1 MITQRLQWFA
11 IIVGILF
18 LVMMIELIRKNKVAL
33 KYALLWLLSGILLL
47 LLAIFPQLGAGICW
61 GMSGLFIR
69 VLTAWGLS
77 AFQAAMFRGGM
88 GFLLLLAIFP
98 HLLDSMARMIGIYSP
113 VNALFAVLLCCGL
126 VLMIS
131 FSVIMSGNKKAIVRL
146 TQEISL
152 MENRI
157 RQMEGKP
164 AAEDGAAEE
173 KK

>member
-18 LVMMIELIRKNKVAL
+18 LVMMIELIRKNRVAL
-33 KYALLWLLSGILLL
+33 KYALLWLLSGVLML
-47 LLAIFPQLGAGICW
+47 LLAIFPQL
-61 GMSGLFIR
+61 
-69 VLTAWGLS
+69 
-77 AFQAAMFRGGM
+77 
-88 GFLLLLAIFP
+88 
-98 HLLDSMARMIGIYSP
+98 LDRMARMIGIYSP
-113 VNALFAVLLCCGL
+113 VNALFAVLLSCGL

-157 RQMEGKP
+157 RELEGKQ
-164 AAEDGAAEE
+164 AAEDKAAEE

>member
-33 KYALLWLLSGILLL
+33 KYALLWLFSG
-47 LLAIFPQLGAGICW
+47 
-61 GMSGLFIR
+61 
-69 VLTAWGLS
+69 VL
-77 AFQAAMFRGGM
+77 M
-88 GFLLLLAIFP
+88 LLLAIFP
-98 HLLDSMARMIGIYSP
+98 HLLDKMARLIGIYSP

-157 RQMEGKP
+157 RELEGKQ
-164 AAEDGAAEE
+164 AEEKAAEE
-173 KK
+173 KE

>member
-18 LVMMIELIRKNKVAL
+18 LVMMIDLIRKNRVAL
-33 KYALLWLLSGILLL
+33 KYALLWL
-47 LLAIFPQLGAGICW
+47 F
-61 GMSGLFIR
+61 SGL
-69 VLTAWGLS
+69 L
-77 AFQAAMFRGGM
+77 M
-88 GFLLLLAIFP
+88 LLLAIFP
-98 HLLDSMARMIGIYSP
+98 HLLDSMARLIGIYSP

-152 MENRI
+152 MEKRI
-157 RQMEGKP
+157 RELEGKQT
-164 AAEDGAAEE
+164 AKDEAAEE
-173 KK
+173 KE

>member
-18 LVMMIELIRKNKVAL
+18 LVMMIELIRKNRVAL
-33 KYALLWLLSGILLL
+33 KYALLWLLSGVLMLLF
-47 LLAIFPQLGAGICW
+47 AIFPQL
-61 GMSGLFIR
+61 
-69 VLTAWGLS
+69 
-77 AFQAAMFRGGM
+77 
-88 GFLLLLAIFP
+88 
-98 HLLDSMARMIGIYSP
+98 LDRMARMIGIYSP

-157 RQMEGKP
+157 RELEGKQ
-164 AAEDGAAEE
+164 AAEDKAAEE
-173 KK
+173 KE

>member
-18 LVMMIELIRKNKVAL
+18 LVMMIDLIRKNRVAL
-33 KYALLWLLSGILLL
+33 KYALLWL
-47 LLAIFPQLGAGICW
+47 F
-61 GMSGLFIR
+61 SGL
-69 VLTAWGLS
+69 L
-77 AFQAAMFRGGM
+77 MM
-88 GFLLLLAIFP
+88 LLAIFP

-152 MENRI
+152 MEKRI
-157 RQMEGKP
+157 RELEGKQ
-164 AAEDGAAEE
+164 AAEDVAAEE
-173 KK
+173 KE

>member
-18 LVMMIELIRKNKVAL
+18 LVMMIELIRKNRVAL
-33 KYALLWLLSGILLL
+33 KYALLWLFSGVLMLLF
-47 LLAIFPQLGAGICW
+47 AIFPQL
-61 GMSGLFIR
+61 
-69 VLTAWGLS
+69 
-77 AFQAAMFRGGM
+77 
-88 GFLLLLAIFP
+88 
-98 HLLDSMARMIGIYSP
+98 LDRMARVIGIYSP

-157 RQMEGKP
+157 RELEGKQ
-164 AAEDGAAEE
+164 AAEDKAAEE

>member
-18 LVMMIELIRKNKVAL
+18 LVMMIELIRKNRVAL
-33 KYALLWLLSGILLL
+33 KYALLWLLSGVLML
-47 LLAIFPQLGAGICW
+47 LLAIFPQL
-61 GMSGLFIR
+61 
-69 VLTAWGLS
+69 
-77 AFQAAMFRGGM
+77 
-88 GFLLLLAIFP
+88 
-98 HLLDSMARMIGIYSP
+98 LDRMARMIGIYSP

-157 RQMEGKP
+157 RQLEGKQ
-164 AAEDGAAEE
+164 AAEDKAAEE
-173 KK
+173 KE

>member
-18 LVMMIELIRKNKVAL
+18 LVMMIELIRKNRVAL
-33 KYALLWLLSGILLL
+33 KYALLWLLSGVLMLLF
-47 LLAIFPQLGAGICW
+47 AIFPQL
-61 GMSGLFIR
+61 
-69 VLTAWGLS
+69 
-77 AFQAAMFRGGM
+77 
-88 GFLLLLAIFP
+88 
-98 HLLDSMARMIGIYSP
+98 LDRMARMIGIYSP
-113 VNALFAVLLCCGL
+113 VNALFAVLLSCGL

-157 RQMEGKP
+157 RELEEKQ
-164 AAEDGAAEE
+164 AAEDKAAEE

>member
-18 LVMMIELIRKNKVAL
+18 LVMMIELIRKNRVAL
-33 KYALLWLLSGILLL
+33 KYALLWLLSGVLMLLF
-47 LLAIFPQLGAGICW
+47 AIFPQL
-61 GMSGLFIR
+61 
-69 VLTAWGLS
+69 
-77 AFQAAMFRGGM
+77 
-88 GFLLLLAIFP
+88 
-98 HLLDSMARMIGIYSP
+98 LDRMARMIGIYSP

-146 TQEISL
+146 IQEISL

-157 RQMEGKP
+157 RELEGKQ
-164 AAEDGAAEE
+164 AAEDKAAEE

>member
-33 KYALLWLLSGILLL
+33 KYALLWLFSGVLML
-47 LLAIFPQLGAGICW
+47 LLAIFPQL
-61 GMSGLFIR
+61 
-69 VLTAWGLS
+69 
-77 AFQAAMFRGGM
+77 
-88 GFLLLLAIFP
+88 
-98 HLLDSMARMIGIYSP
+98 LDKMARLIGIYSP

-157 RQMEGKP
+157 RELEGKQ
-164 AAEDGAAEE
+164 AEEKAAEE
-173 KK
+173 KE

>member
-18 LVMMIELIRKNKVAL
+18 LVMMIDLIRKNRVAL
-33 KYALLWLLSGILLL
+33 KYALLWL
-47 LLAIFPQLGAGICW
+47 F
-61 GMSGLFIR
+61 SGL
-69 VLTAWGLS
+69 L
-77 AFQAAMFRGGM
+77 M
-88 GFLLLLAIFP
+88 LLLAIFP

-157 RQMEGKP
+157 RELEGK
-164 AAEDGAAEE
+164 EAAEE
-173 KK
+173 KAAEEKE

>member
-18 LVMMIELIRKNKVAL
+18 LVMMIELIRKNRVAL
-33 KYALLWLLSGILLL
+33 KYALLWLLSGVLMLLF
-47 LLAIFPQLGAGICW
+47 AIFPQL
-61 GMSGLFIR
+61 
-69 VLTAWGLS
+69 
-77 AFQAAMFRGGM
+77 
-88 GFLLLLAIFP
+88 
-98 HLLDSMARMIGIYSP
+98 LDRMARMIGIYSP
-113 VNALFAVLLCCGL
+113 VNALFAVLLSCGL

-157 RQMEGKP
+157 RELEGKQ
-164 AAEDGAAEE
+164 AAEDKAAEE
-173 KK
+173 KE